1 MQRNRKIWRKIYKT
15 RLSTDTD
22 VRISRQWQQTNY
34 NFTQYV
40 SNVRDTEDMRKGP
53 NKLLMIKATLYEM
66 KNNTGLDEQQIEH
79 CKRNDW

>member
-34 NFTQYV
+34 NFTQYI

-66 KNNTGLDEQQIEH
+66 KNNTGLD
-79 CKRNDW
+79 